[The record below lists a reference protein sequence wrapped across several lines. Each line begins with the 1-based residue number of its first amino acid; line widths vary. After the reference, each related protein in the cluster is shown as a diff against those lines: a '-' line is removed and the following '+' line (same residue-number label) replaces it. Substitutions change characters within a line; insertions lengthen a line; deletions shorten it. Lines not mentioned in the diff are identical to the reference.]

1 MAFTTTTKNNYL
13 LDARVILNRDSL
25 TIDVEL
31 QLQHGEVIAVL
42 GPNGAGK
49 TSLLHALL
57 GWLELESGWIMVN
70 GEVIDSPDTD
80 SYVPPQHRP
89 FGMVFQDGLLF
100 PHMSV
105 EKNILF
111 GAGKDFNLKPLA
123 ESLQV
128 SELLAKFPSEL
139 SAGERQRAA
148 IARSLAARPKVLF
161 LDEPFSALDIQGKR
175 RGRSLLKEALAIEVS
190 GCLMVTHDLVDA
202 FTLADRV
209 MIIEGGKLTQFDV
222 PDRIRSRPGSEWIAD
237 LVGWNYYEGIGEGS
251 VVTLPH
257 GTTIFT
263 AQDDLDGPTSISIN
277 PASVSIFKSQ
287 PSGSPRNS
295 WLSRIQNIEILGG
308 RARVS
313 LVGEIDICAD
323 ITTVA
328 ANELRQSI
336 SSEVWVSVK
345 ATEVDTQR

>member
-1 MAFTTTTKNNYL
+1 MTTKNNYL

-57 GWLELESGWIMVN
+57 GWLELESGWIMVD

-123 ESLQV
+123 ESLQAN
-128 SELLAKFPSEL
+128 ELLAKFPSEL

-175 RGRSLLKEALAIEVS
+175 RGRSLLKEALAIGVS
-190 GCLMVTHDLVDA
+190 GCLIVTHDLVDA

-295 WLSRIQNIEILGG
+295 WLSSIQNIEILDG

-323 ITTVA
+323 ITTAA

>member
-1 MAFTTTTKNNYL
+1 MTTKNNYL

-57 GWLELESGWIMVN
+57 GWLELESGWIMVD

-295 WLSRIQNIEILGG
+295 WLSSIQNIEILGG

>member
-1 MAFTTTTKNNYL
+1 MTTKNNYL

-25 TIDVEL
+25 TLDVEL

-57 GWLELESGWIMVN
+57 GWLELESGWIMVD

-123 ESLQV
+123 ESLQAN
-128 SELLAKFPSEL
+128 ELLAKFPSEL

-175 RGRSLLKEALAIEVS
+175 RGRSLLKEALAIGVS
-190 GCLMVTHDLVDA
+190 GCLIVTHDLVDA

-295 WLSRIQNIEILGG
+295 WLSSIQNIEILGG

-323 ITTVA
+323 ITTAA

>member
-1 MAFTTTTKNNYL
+1 MTTKNNYL

-25 TIDVEL
+25 TLDVEL

-57 GWLELESGWIMVN
+57 GWLELESGWIMVD

-123 ESLQV
+123 ESLQAN
-128 SELLAKFPSEL
+128 EILAKFPSEL

-175 RGRSLLKEALAIEVS
+175 RGRSLLKEALAIGVS

-295 WLSRIQNIEILGG
+295 WLSSIQNIEILDG

-323 ITTVA
+323 ITTAA

>member
-1 MAFTTTTKNNYL
+1 MTTKNNYL

-25 TIDVEL
+25 TLDVEL

-57 GWLELESGWIMVN
+57 GWLELESGWIMVD

-111 GAGKDFNLKPLA
+111 GAGKDFKLKPLA
-123 ESLQV
+123 ESLQA

-175 RGRSLLKEALAIEVS
+175 RGRSLLKEALAIGVS
-190 GCLMVTHDLVDA
+190 GCLIVTHDLVDA

-277 PASVSIFKSQ
+277 PASVSIFRSQ

-295 WLSRIQNIEILGG
+295 WLSSIQSIEILGG

-323 ITTVA
+323 ITITA
-328 ANELRQSI
+328 ANELRQLI

>member
-1 MAFTTTTKNNYL
+1 MTTKNNYL

-25 TIDVEL
+25 TLDVEL

-57 GWLELESGWIMVN
+57 GWLELESGWIMVD

-123 ESLQV
+123 ESLQAN
-128 SELLAKFPSEL
+128 ELLAKFPSEL

-175 RGRSLLKEALAIEVS
+175 RGRSLLKEALAIGVS
-190 GCLMVTHDLVDA
+190 GCLIVTHDLVDA

-277 PASVSIFKSQ
+277 PASVSIL
-287 PSGSPRNS
+287 SPN
-295 WLSRIQNIEILGG
+295 L
-308 RARVS
+308 RVA
-313 LVGEIDICAD
+313 LETVG
-323 ITTVA
+323 
-328 ANELRQSI
+328 
-336 SSEVWVSVK
+336 
-345 ATEVDTQR
+345 

>member
-1 MAFTTTTKNNYL
+1 MTTKNNYL

-25 TIDVEL
+25 TLDVEL

-57 GWLELESGWIMVN
+57 GWLELESGWIMVD

-123 ESLQV
+123 ESLQAN
-128 SELLAKFPSEL
+128 ELLAKFPSEL

-175 RGRSLLKEALAIEVS
+175 RGRSLLKEALAIGVS

-295 WLSRIQNIEILGG
+295 WLSSIQNIEILDG

-313 LVGEIDICAD
+313 LVGEIDSCAD
-323 ITTVA
+323 ITTAA

>member
-1 MAFTTTTKNNYL
+1 MTTKSNYL

-25 TIDVEL
+25 TLDVEL

-57 GWLELESGWIMVN
+57 GWLELESGWIMVD

-111 GAGKDFNLKPLA
+111 GAGKDFKLKPLA
-123 ESLQV
+123 ESLQAN
-128 SELLAKFPSEL
+128 ELLAKFPSEL

-175 RGRSLLKEALAIEVS
+175 RGRSLLKEALAIGVS
-190 GCLMVTHDLVDA
+190 GCLIVTHDLVDA

-209 MIIEGGKLTQFDV
+209 MVIEEGKLTQLDV

-295 WLSRIQNIEILGG
+295 WLSSIKNIEILDG

-323 ITTVA
+323 ITTAA

>member
-1 MAFTTTTKNNYL
+1 MTTKNNYL

-25 TIDVEL
+25 TLDVEL

-57 GWLELESGWIMVN
+57 GWLELESGWIMVD

-123 ESLQV
+123 ESLQAN
-128 SELLAKFPSEL
+128 ELLAKFPSEL

-295 WLSRIQNIEILGG
+295 WLSSIQNIEILGG

-323 ITTVA
+323 ITTAA

>member
-1 MAFTTTTKNNYL
+1 MTTKNNYL

-25 TIDVEL
+25 TLDVEL

-89 FGMVFQDGLLF
+89 FGMVFQEGLLF

-123 ESLQV
+123 ESLQAN
-128 SELLAKFPSEL
+128 ELLAKFPSEL

-175 RGRSLLKEALAIEVS
+175 RGRSLLKEALAIGVS

-263 AQDDLDGPTSISIN
+263 AEDDLDGPTSISIN

-295 WLSRIQNIEILGG
+295 WLCSIHNIEILGG

>member
-1 MAFTTTTKNNYL
+1 MTTKNNYL

-123 ESLQV
+123 ESLQAN
-128 SELLAKFPSEL
+128 ELLAKFPSEL
-139 SAGERQRAA
+139 SAGERQRVA

-175 RGRSLLKEALAIEVS
+175 RGRSLLKEALAIGVS

-209 MIIEGGKLTQFDV
+209 MVIEEGKLTQLDV

-277 PASVSIFKSQ
+277 PASVSIFRSQ

-295 WLSRIQNIEILGG
+295 WLSSIQSIEILGG

-323 ITTVA
+323 ITITA
-328 ANELRQSI
+328 ANELRQLI

>member
-1 MAFTTTTKNNYL
+1 MTTKNNYL

-25 TIDVEL
+25 TLDVEL

-57 GWLELESGWIMVN
+57 GWLELESGWIMVD

-175 RGRSLLKEALAIEVS
+175 RGRSLLKEALAIGVS
-190 GCLMVTHDLVDA
+190 GCLIVTHDLVDA

-295 WLSRIQNIEILGG
+295 WLSSIQNIEILDG

-323 ITTVA
+323 ITTAA

>member
-1 MAFTTTTKNNYL
+1 MTTKNNYL

-25 TIDVEL
+25 TLDVEL

-57 GWLELESGWIMVN
+57 GWLELESGWIMVD

-123 ESLQV
+123 ESLQAN
-128 SELLAKFPSEL
+128 ELLAKFPSEL

-175 RGRSLLKEALAIEVS
+175 RGRSLLKEALAIGVS

-295 WLSRIQNIEILGG
+295 WLSSIQNIEILDG

-323 ITTVA
+323 ITTAA

>member
-1 MAFTTTTKNNYL
+1 MTTKNNYL

-25 TIDVEL
+25 TLDVEL

-80 SYVPPQHRP
+80 SYLPPQHRP

-123 ESLQV
+123 ESLQAN
-128 SELLAKFPSEL
+128 ELLAKFPSEL

-175 RGRSLLKEALAIEVS
+175 RGRSLLKEALAIGVS

-209 MIIEGGKLTQFDV
+209 MVIEEGKLTQLDV

-277 PASVSIFKSQ
+277 PASVSIFRSQ

-295 WLSRIQNIEILGG
+295 WLSSIQSIEILGG

-323 ITTVA
+323 ITITA
-328 ANELRQSI
+328 ANELRQLI

>member
-1 MAFTTTTKNNYL
+1 
-13 LDARVILNRDSL
+13 
-25 TIDVEL
+25 
-31 QLQHGEVIAVL
+31 
-42 GPNGAGK
+42 
-49 TSLLHALL
+49 
-57 GWLELESGWIMVN
+57 MVD

-123 ESLQV
+123 ESLQA

-295 WLSRIQNIEILGG
+295 WLSSIQNIEILGG

>member
-1 MAFTTTTKNNYL
+1 MTTKNNYL

-57 GWLELESGWIMVN
+57 GWLELESGWIMVD

-123 ESLQV
+123 ESLQAN
-128 SELLAKFPSEL
+128 ELLAKFPSEL

-175 RGRSLLKEALAIEVS
+175 RGRSLLKEALAIGVS
-190 GCLMVTHDLVDA
+190 GCLIVTHDLVDA

-295 WLSRIQNIEILGG
+295 WLSSIQNIEILGG

>member
-1 MAFTTTTKNNYL
+1 MTTKNNYL

-25 TIDVEL
+25 TLDVEL

-123 ESLQV
+123 ESLQAN
-128 SELLAKFPSEL
+128 ELLAKFPSEL

-175 RGRSLLKEALAIEVS
+175 RGRSLLKEALAIGVS

-277 PASVSIFKSQ
+277 PASVSIFRSQ

-295 WLSRIQNIEILGG
+295 WLSSIQSIEILGG

-323 ITTVA
+323 ITITA
-328 ANELRQSI
+328 ANELRQLI

>member
-1 MAFTTTTKNNYL
+1 MTTKNNYL

-295 WLSRIQNIEILGG
+295 WLSSIQNIEILGG

>member
-1 MAFTTTTKNNYL
+1 MTTKNNYL

-25 TIDVEL
+25 TLDVEL

-57 GWLELESGWIMVN
+57 GWLELESGWIMVD

-123 ESLQV
+123 ESLQA

-222 PDRIRSRPGSEWIAD
+222 PDRISLRPGSEWIAD

-295 WLSRIQNIEILGG
+295 WLSSIQNIEILGG

-323 ITTVA
+323 ITTAA

>member
-1 MAFTTTTKNNYL
+1 MTTKNNYL

-25 TIDVEL
+25 TLDVEL

-57 GWLELESGWIMVN
+57 GWLELESGWIMVD

-123 ESLQV
+123 ESLQA

-175 RGRSLLKEALAIEVS
+175 RGRSLLKEALAIGVS
-190 GCLMVTHDLVDA
+190 GCLIVTHDLVDA

-295 WLSRIQNIEILGG
+295 WLTSIQNIEILGG

>member
-1 MAFTTTTKNNYL
+1 MTTKNNYL

-25 TIDVEL
+25 TLDVEL

-57 GWLELESGWIMVN
+57 GWLELESGWIMVD

-123 ESLQV
+123 ESLQAN
-128 SELLAKFPSEL
+128 ELLAKFPSEL

-277 PASVSIFKSQ
+277 PASVSIFKTQ

-295 WLSRIQNIEILGG
+295 WLSSIQNIEILGG

>member
-1 MAFTTTTKNNYL
+1 MTTKNNYL

-25 TIDVEL
+25 TLDVEL

-57 GWLELESGWIMVN
+57 GWLELESGWIMVD

-123 ESLQV
+123 ESLQA

-175 RGRSLLKEALAIEVS
+175 RGRSLLKEALAIGVS
-190 GCLMVTHDLVDA
+190 GCLIVTHDLVDA

-295 WLSRIQNIEILGG
+295 WLSSIQNIEILDG

-323 ITTVA
+323 ITTAA

>member
-1 MAFTTTTKNNYL
+1 MTTKNNYL

-175 RGRSLLKEALAIEVS
+175 RGRSLLKGALAIEVS

-287 PSGSPRNS
+287 PSGSPRNT
-295 WLSRIQNIEILGG
+295 WLSSIQNIEILGG

-323 ITTVA
+323 ITTAA

>member
-1 MAFTTTTKNNYL
+1 MTTKNNYL

-25 TIDVEL
+25 TLDVEL

-57 GWLELESGWIMVN
+57 GWLELESGWIMVD

-123 ESLQV
+123 ESLQAN
-128 SELLAKFPSEL
+128 ELLAKFPSEL

-175 RGRSLLKEALAIEVS
+175 RGRSLLKEALAIGVS
-190 GCLMVTHDLVDA
+190 GCLIVTHDLVDA

-295 WLSRIQNIEILGG
+295 WLSSIKNIEILDG

>member
-1 MAFTTTTKNNYL
+1 MTTKNNYL

-57 GWLELESGWIMVN
+57 GWLELESGWIMVD

-287 PSGSPRNS
+287 PSGSPRNT
-295 WLSRIQNIEILGG
+295 WLSSIQNIEILGG

>member
-1 MAFTTTTKNNYL
+1 MTTKNNYL

-25 TIDVEL
+25 TLDVEL

-57 GWLELESGWIMVN
+57 GWLELESGWIMVD

-123 ESLQV
+123 ESLQAN
-128 SELLAKFPSEL
+128 ELLAKFPSEL

-175 RGRSLLKEALAIEVS
+175 RGRSLLKEALAIGVS
-190 GCLMVTHDLVDA
+190 GCLIVTHDLVDA

-277 PASVSIFKSQ
+277 PASVSIFRSQ

-295 WLSRIQNIEILGG
+295 WLSSIQSIEILGG

>member
-1 MAFTTTTKNNYL
+1 MTTKNNYL

-25 TIDVEL
+25 TLDVEL

-57 GWLELESGWIMVN
+57 GWLELESGWIMVD

-123 ESLQV
+123 ESLQAN
-128 SELLAKFPSEL
+128 ELLAKFPSEL

-295 WLSRIQNIEILGG
+295 WLSSIKNIEILDG

>member
-1 MAFTTTTKNNYL
+1 MTTKNNYL

-25 TIDVEL
+25 TLDVEL

-89 FGMVFQDGLLF
+89 FGMVFQEGLLF

-123 ESLQV
+123 ESLQAN
-128 SELLAKFPSEL
+128 ELLAKFPSEL

-175 RGRSLLKEALAIEVS
+175 RGRSLLKEALAIGVS

-237 LVGWNYYEGIGEGS
+237 LVGWNYYEGIGERS

-263 AQDDLDGPTSISIN
+263 AEDDLDGPTSISIN

-295 WLSRIQNIEILGG
+295 WLCSIHNIEILGG

>member
-1 MAFTTTTKNNYL
+1 MTTKNNYL

-148 IARSLAARPKVLF
+148 IARSLAARPKVLI
-161 LDEPFSALDIQGKR
+161 LDEPFSARDIQGKR
-175 RGRSLLKEALAIEVS
+175 RGRALLKEALAIEVS

-222 PDRIRSRPGSEWIAD
+222 PDRIRSRPGSEWLAD

-277 PASVSIFKSQ
+277 PASVSIFR
-287 PSGSPRNS
+287 SP
-295 WLSRIQNIEILGG
+295 
-308 RARVS
+308 VS
-313 LVGEIDICAD
+313 YTHL
-323 ITTVA
+323 TLPT
-328 ANELRQSI
+328 
-336 SSEVWVSVK
+336 K
-345 ATEVDTQR
+345 A

>member
-1 MAFTTTTKNNYL
+1 MTTKNNYL

-25 TIDVEL
+25 TLDVEL

-57 GWLELESGWIMVN
+57 GWLELESGWIMVD

-123 ESLQV
+123 ESLQAN
-128 SELLAKFPSEL
+128 ELLAKFPSEL

-175 RGRSLLKEALAIEVS
+175 RGRSLLKEALAIGVS

-295 WLSRIQNIEILGG
+295 WLSSIQNIEILGG

>member
-1 MAFTTTTKNNYL
+1 MTTKNNYL

-57 GWLELESGWIMVN
+57 GWLELESGWIMVD

-123 ESLQV
+123 ESLQA

-295 WLSRIQNIEILGG
+295 WLSSIQNIEILGG

>member
-1 MAFTTTTKNNYL
+1 MTTKNNYL

-25 TIDVEL
+25 TLDVEL

-57 GWLELESGWIMVN
+57 GWLELESGWIMVD

-123 ESLQV
+123 ESLQA

-175 RGRSLLKEALAIEVS
+175 RGRSLLKEALAIGVS

-295 WLSRIQNIEILGG
+295 WLSSIQNIEILGG

-328 ANELRQSI
+328 ADELRQSI

>member
-1 MAFTTTTKNNYL
+1 
-13 LDARVILNRDSL
+13 
-25 TIDVEL
+25 
-31 QLQHGEVIAVL
+31 
-42 GPNGAGK
+42 
-49 TSLLHALL
+49 
-57 GWLELESGWIMVN
+57 
-70 GEVIDSPDTD
+70 
-80 SYVPPQHRP
+80 
-89 FGMVFQDGLLF
+89 
-100 PHMSV
+100 
-105 EKNILF
+105 
-111 GAGKDFNLKPLA
+111 
-123 ESLQV
+123 
-128 SELLAKFPSEL
+128 
-139 SAGERQRAA
+139 
-148 IARSLAARPKVLF
+148 
-161 LDEPFSALDIQGKR
+161 
-175 RGRSLLKEALAIEVS
+175 
-190 GCLMVTHDLVDA
+190 MVTHDLVDA

-295 WLSRIQNIEILGG
+295 WLSSIQNIEILDG

-323 ITTVA
+323 ITTAA

>member
-1 MAFTTTTKNNYL
+1 MTTKNNYL

-175 RGRSLLKEALAIEVS
+175 RGRSLLKEALAIGVS

-295 WLSRIQNIEILGG
+295 WLSSIQNIEILGG

>member
-1 MAFTTTTKNNYL
+1 MTTKNNYL

-25 TIDVEL
+25 TLDVEL

-57 GWLELESGWIMVN
+57 GWLELESGWIMVD

-123 ESLQV
+123 ESLQAN
-128 SELLAKFPSEL
+128 ELLAKFPSEL

-190 GCLMVTHDLVDA
+190 GCLIVTHDLVDA

-222 PDRIRSRPGSEWIAD
+222 PDRIRLRPGSEWIAD

-295 WLSRIQNIEILGG
+295 WLSSIQNIEILDG

-323 ITTVA
+323 ITTAA

>member
-1 MAFTTTTKNNYL
+1 MTTKNNYL

-25 TIDVEL
+25 TLDVEL

-57 GWLELESGWIMVN
+57 GWLELESGWIMVD

-123 ESLQV
+123 ESLQAN
-128 SELLAKFPSEL
+128 ELLAKFPSEL

-175 RGRSLLKEALAIEVS
+175 RGRSLLKEALAIGVS
-190 GCLMVTHDLVDA
+190 GCLIVTHDLVDA

-295 WLSRIQNIEILGG
+295 WLSSIKNIEILNG

-323 ITTVA
+323 ITTAA

>member
-1 MAFTTTTKNNYL
+1 MTTKNNYL

-25 TIDVEL
+25 TLDVEL

-57 GWLELESGWIMVN
+57 GWLELESGWIMVD

-123 ESLQV
+123 ESLQA

-175 RGRSLLKEALAIEVS
+175 RGRSLLKEALAIGVS

-295 WLSRIQNIEILGG
+295 WLSSIQNIEILGG

>member
-1 MAFTTTTKNNYL
+1 MTTKNNYL

-25 TIDVEL
+25 TLDVEL

-57 GWLELESGWIMVN
+57 GWLELESGWIMVD

-123 ESLQV
+123 ESLQAN
-128 SELLAKFPSEL
+128 ELLAKFPSEL

-175 RGRSLLKEALAIEVS
+175 RGRSLLKEALAIGVS

-222 PDRIRSRPGSEWIAD
+222 PDRIRLRPGSEWIAD

-295 WLSRIQNIEILGG
+295 WLSSIQNIEILDG

-323 ITTVA
+323 ITTAA

>member
-1 MAFTTTTKNNYL
+1 MTTKNNYL

-25 TIDVEL
+25 TLDVEL

-57 GWLELESGWIMVN
+57 GWLELESGWIMVD

-123 ESLQV
+123 ESLQAN
-128 SELLAKFPSEL
+128 ELLAKFPSEL

-175 RGRSLLKEALAIEVS
+175 RGRSLLKEALAIGVS

-237 LVGWNYYEGIGEGS
+237 LVGWTYYEGIGEGS

-295 WLSRIQNIEILGG
+295 WLSSIQNIEILDG

-323 ITTVA
+323 ITTAA